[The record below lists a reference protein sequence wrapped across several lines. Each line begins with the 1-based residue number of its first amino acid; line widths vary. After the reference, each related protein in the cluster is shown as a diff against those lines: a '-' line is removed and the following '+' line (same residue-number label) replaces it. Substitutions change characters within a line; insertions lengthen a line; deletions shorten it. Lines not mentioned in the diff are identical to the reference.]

1 MRRSLLAALLGSSF
15 AWTSVHGEQA
25 PVAGSQPA
33 ADASLRYEV
42 VGVQG
47 KVRIGNV
54 GADPTTDEG
63 WNPVKVGDLLG
74 AGLLVHVPMRGGIKL
89 VARPAEPPT
98 VLSVESGTLLSI
110 ADLHLRNNVATSRI
124 KLAYGAVRAGV
135 AEGGTRSDM
144 EIEAPTATLSKKG
157 TDIFRIESH
166 GSKFLISLSEQ
177 GRGLLQ
183 AIQTQSTGYT
193 NYDRSRFV
201 TPGQYVTQRMAMAVD
216 NIVFDRRVNI
226 TDAFG
231 LMGNEELFTL
241 LNSRGFGFLIPNGA
255 FTGAFQVQP
264 WQLDQAQGFNQ
275 FQRSTAQALNSLVGQ
290 LPRINTGQSS
300 GDFGIGQGSLPSVV
314 AQQRKIA
321 QRSVKAVRAL
331 GRGMTR

>member
-1 MRRSLLAALLGSSF
+1 MRRLLLAAWVSFSF
-15 AWTSVHGEQA
+15 AGTSAFAEQTPA
-25 PVAGSQPA
+25 AGSQPA

-54 GADPTTDEG
+54 GADSATDEG
-63 WNPVKVGDLLG
+63 WQSVKVGDLLG
-74 AGLLVHVPMRGGIKL
+74 AGLQVQVPLRGGIKL

-110 ADLHLRNNVATSRI
+110 SDLHLRNNVATSRI
-124 KLAYGAVRAGV
+124 QLAYGAIRAGV

-193 NYDRSRFV
+193 NYNRSRFV
-201 TPGQYVTQRMAMAVD
+201 TPGQYVTQRMALAVD

-231 LMGNEELFTL
+231 LMGNEELFTM
-241 LNSRGFGFLIPNGA
+241 LNSRGFGFLIPSTA
-255 FTGAFQVQP
+255 FASTFQPQP
-264 WQLDQAQGFNQ
+264 WQLNQAQGFNQ

-290 LPRINTGQSS
+290 LPRFNPGQTS
-300 GDFGIGQGSLPSVV
+300 GDFGIGQGSLPPVV
-314 AQQRKIA
+314 AQQRKMV
-321 QRSVKAVRAL
+321 QQSVKAARAV
-331 GRGMTR
+331 GRGMVR